1 MYITCGDCFVKITFQ
16 SRFILYNAWG
26 EDTCEK
32 CKMSPFFVCS
42 RLIDSQ
48 LWNAFQTIW
57 IIIMAK
63 VWMINKIW
71 YWSVPH
77 QHVLP
82 GGEVYKG
89 IDGPR
94 FIQASKPPCLKG
106 CIMKYIKQAIL
117 SAPLCRPLEKTSSPL
132 DLRASEQVLVIC
144 WRLCA
149 PSSPC
154 HQPSIS
160 VPWYLGDFIRSILG

>member
-1 MYITCGDCFVKITFQ
+1 MFRVGSDKKQFQ

-26 EDTCEK
+26 KDTCGK
-32 CKMSPFFVCS
+32 CKMLPFFVCS
-42 RLIDSQ
+42 RLMDRQI
-48 LWNAFQTIW
+48 WNAFKPIL

-71 YWSVPH
+71 YRSVPD

-94 FIQASKPPCLKG
+94 LIQASKPPCLKG
-106 CIMKYIKQAIL
+106 CIMKWIKQAIPNP
-117 SAPLCRPLEKTSSPL
+117 PLCRPLEKTSSPPE
-132 DLRASEQVLVIC
+132 LRVSEQVLIVC

-149 PSSPC
+149 PSF
-154 HQPSIS
+154 PSH
-160 VPWYLGDFIRSILG
+160 PHETEKEH